1 MEINEANVKQ
11 SKKGKFIAIGIGIII
26 IVLVVAGI
34 ITTNQIKQ
42 KQAEEE
48 RIKLEQEQLQKENE
62 VKEKLAIGTRKMLE
76 NSTIGMKYVSLY
88 VNGLNQFGNTLG
100 ESWVKGTIMGT
111 DGSQQIVTT
120 MKENDTTI
128 VDTMNWLSSNMV
140 DRYTEVYNVLL
151 EMYDSY
157 KAFYNKAINLYV
169 TAGNSQEISNLGN
182 EILEKYNRIV
192 VMEPELK
199 ELMDNNTNDTSD
211 NQS

>member
-48 RIKLEQEQLQKENE
+48 RIRLEQEQLQKENE

-211 NQS
+211 NQ

>member
-11 SKKGKFIAIGIGIII
+11 SKKRKFIAIGIGIII

-48 RIKLEQEQLQKENE
+48 RIRLEQEQLQKENE

-88 VNGLNQFGNTLG
+88 INGLNQFGNTLG

>member
-1 MEINEANVKQ
+1 MEINGANVKQ

-48 RIKLEQEQLQKENE
+48 RIRLEQEQLQKENE

-128 VDTMNWLSSNMV
+128 VDTMNWLSSNMI